1 MQSTNDDQLVHLA
14 KDGLLT
20 KVLPQCKKEDISR
33 ESNSII
39 SLATFHRLH
48 QGMLALAQIETM
60 HAGLV
65 PVLYMKMMSE
75 FEAAKKE
82 LIKAC
87 KDPATT
93 FIFSR

>member
-1 MQSTNDDQLVHLA
+1 MQERRH
-14 KDGLLT
+14 
-20 KVLPQCKKEDISR
+20 ISR
-33 ESNSII
+33 KQFDHFFSHVSSSAPGNVS
-39 SLATFHRLH
+39 TCT
-48 QGMLALAQIETM
+48 IETM